1 MDGFHPR
8 HIPIIH
14 HGTRDK
20 ATITSA
26 PILICKS
33 VCDQRLGICSRG
45 SPFASGCYLWVGYA
59 PLPMFADMVNLVRLE
74 GWYF

>member
-33 VCDQRLGICSRG
+33 AFAINVLAFARVAVRSRQVVTCG
-45 SPFASGCYLWVGYA
+45 SGTLRCRCLQTW
-59 PLPMFADMVNLVRLE
+59 
-74 GWYF
+74 